1 MKKFFIILL
10 LSYFS
15 LANSE
20 EIKDFQINGISLGDS
35 ALDHFKLSEIKK
47 NEINKITYPDSNYSS
62 ISLNSNNGNFD
73 ALQITY
79 NDFDPKYKILSI
91 AGRIIFEKKNT
102 IACKKKMNKI
112 LNDLQN
118 SFEDMKYVQE
128 DTPYYYDKLGKSMT
142 YGYVF
147 YLKRGAI
154 DLYCSDLSN
163 EYMKATGHTDDLR
176 LVLHSHEVRK
186 YLTERFKKR

>member
-35 ALDHFKLSEIKK
+35 AINHFKLSEIKK
-47 NEINKITYPDSNYSS
+47 NEINKIIYPDSSYSA

-73 ALQITY
+73 AIQITY
-79 NDFDPKYKILSI
+79 NDYDPKYKILSI

-102 IACKKKMNKI
+102 IACKKKMKKI
-112 LNDLQN
+112 LNDLQI
-118 SFEDMKYVQE
+118 SFKDLKYVQE
-128 DTPYYYDKLGKSMT
+128 DTPYNFDKFGKSMT

-147 YLKRGAI
+147 YLERGAI

-163 EYMKATGHTDDLR
+163 EYMEATGYSDELR
-176 LVLHSHEVRK
+176 LVLHSHEMRK
-186 YLTERFKKR
+186 YLTEQFNKK